1 MFVTK
6 MTKLSM
12 PLIKVIRQLVWNA
25 LIRNEQ
31 IIHLESFVDEAFVI
45 ELLKHPPD
53 AFHKRWIHCLIV
65 VLEVN
70 PPTQSRHNT
79 LETETDIPWESQ
91 QIIINIRD
99 VNADFFGKPDF
110 GCWKLVSNRLS
121 VSLAFIGIWISSP
134 VKSCNFYFFGSH
146 IWLFNVEC
154 LQNFSSNKCEN

>member
-1 MFVTK
+1 
-6 MTKLSM
+6 M

-91 QIIINIRD
+91 QII
-99 VNADFFGKPDF
+99 
-110 GCWKLVSNRLS
+110 
-121 VSLAFIGIWISSP
+121 
-134 VKSCNFYFFGSH
+134 H
-146 IWLFNVEC
+146 
-154 LQNFSSNKCEN
+154 